1 MIVGYARTSTTDQAA
16 GLAAQEHDLT
26 AVGAE
31 RISASPSG
39 SSSPSASALLR
50 DGDVLTVTKPGRL
63 ARSAAELLSIEADL
77 SKRGIGLVILS
88 MGGER
93 LDARNPTSS

>member
-1 MIVGYARTSTTDQAA
+1 M
-16 GLAAQEHDLT
+16 
-26 AVGAE
+26 
-31 RISASPSG
+31 
-39 SSSPSASALLR
+39 
-50 DGDVLTVTKPGRL
+50 LTVTKPGRL